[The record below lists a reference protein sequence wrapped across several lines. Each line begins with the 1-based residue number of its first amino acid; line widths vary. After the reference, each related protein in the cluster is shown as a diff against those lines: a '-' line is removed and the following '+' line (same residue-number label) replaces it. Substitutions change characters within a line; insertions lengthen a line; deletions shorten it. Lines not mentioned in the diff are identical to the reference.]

1 MWDLILNPFVTIL
14 AWLYAL
20 LNQDIVLA
28 IVVLTVII
36 RILTYPL
43 FARQQESSRKM
54 QQLQP
59 QLKKL
64 QEKYKGDK
72 EKLSQAQMK
81 LYQENKVSP
90 VGGCLPMVI
99 QFPILIGLYQA
110 IFFALAATPFQL
122 VDLSERL
129 LIPGLDSLIPLQR
142 MWSPIPQLA
151 ELLPALDLTLAPT
164 ENPPYALALPLL
176 VLVTTWAQQK
186 LTMALTKKP
195 GEKKDDNDDDDK
207 EESATA
213 GGAAAMTKSMTTIMP
228 VMFGFFSLSFSVGL
242 SIYFVASNLIGI
254 VQYSPQGRRALD
266 KVFRSQKR
274 DDGPVEIDLKEL
286 DAEKPTKKPKPQRR
300 RKKKPRRK

>member
-14 AWLYAL
+14 AWLYAV

-36 RILTYPL
+36 RVLTFPL
-43 FARQQESSRKM
+43 FAKQQESSRKM
-54 QQLQP
+54 QQIQP

-81 LYQENKVSP
+81 LYKENRVNP
-90 VGGCLPMVI
+90 VGGCFPMLI

-142 MWSPIPQLA
+142 FWTPIPQF
-151 ELLPALDLTLAPT
+151 LPALDLTMPPPGLTPT
-164 ENPPYALALPLL
+164 DNHPYALILPVL
-176 VLVTTWAQQK
+176 VLITTWAQQK
-186 LTMALTKKP
+186 MTMATT
-195 GEKKDDNDDDDK
+195 GQGAAKKDDDEDD
-207 EESATA
+207 
-213 GGAAAMTKSMTTIMP
+213 GGSSGGGQAQMMKSMTTIMP
-228 VMFGFFSLSFSVGL
+228 IMFGFFSLSFSTGL
-242 SIYFVASNLIGI
+242 SIYFVTSNVIGML
-254 VQYSPQGRRALD
+254 QYSPQGKRLMER
-266 KVFRSQKR
+266 VFRRKKT
-274 DDGPVEIDLKEL
+274 DEAPVEIVFDDE
-286 DAEKPTKKPKPQRR
+286 DEAPTRKRR
-300 RKKKPRRK
+300 KSRKKKPRRK

>member
-14 AWLYAL
+14 AWLYAA

-36 RILTYPL
+36 RFLTYPL
-43 FARQQESSRKM
+43 LAKQQESSRKM
-54 QQLQP
+54 QQIQP

-64 QEKYKGDK
+64 QEKYKNDK

-81 LYQENKVSP
+81 LYKENKVNP
-90 VGGCLPMVI
+90 VGGCFPMVI

-142 MWSPIPQLA
+142 MWTPIPQLA
-151 ELLPALDLTLAPT
+151 GLLPELDLTLAPT
-164 ENPPYALALPLL
+164 ENPHYSLILPLL

-186 LTMALTKKP
+186 LTMATTGQKAA
-195 GEKKDDNDDDDK
+195 KKDDDDDDK
-207 EESATA
+207 PA
-213 GGAAAMTKSMTTIMP
+213 GGQAQMMKSMTTIMP
-228 VMFGFFSLSFSVGL
+228 IMFGFFSLSFSVGL
-242 SIYFVASNLIGI
+242 SVYFVASNLIGI
-254 VQYSPQGRRALD
+254 IQYSPQGRNVLD
-266 KVFRSQKR
+266 KLFRKKQIEEA
-274 DDGPVEIDLKEL
+274 PVEIVLEPDE
-286 DAEKPTKKPKPQRR
+286 PVKKPRKR
-300 RKKKPRRK
+300 RKKKPRKK

>member
-14 AWLYAL
+14 AWLYAA

-36 RILTYPL
+36 RFLTYPL
-43 FARQQESSRKM
+43 LAKQQESSRKM
-54 QQLQP
+54 QQIQP

-64 QEKYKGDK
+64 QEKYKNDK

-81 LYQENKVSP
+81 LYRENKVNP
-90 VGGCLPMVI
+90 VGGCFPMVI

-142 MWSPIPQLA
+142 MWTPIPQLA
-151 ELLPALDLTLAPT
+151 SILPELDLTLAPT
-164 ENPPYALALPLL
+164 ENPHYSLLLPLL

-186 LTMALTKKP
+186 LTMMTTKQKTD
-195 GEKKDDNDDDDK
+195 KDDDDEDDK
-207 EESATA
+207 PR
-213 GGAAAMTKSMTTIMP
+213 GGQAQMMQSMTTIMP
-228 VMFGFFSLSFSVGL
+228 IMFGFFSMTFSVGL
-242 SIYFVASNLIGI
+242 SIYFVTSNLIGI
-254 VQYSPQGRRALD
+254 VQYSPQGRNVLD
-266 KVFRSQKR
+266 KLFRKKQT
-274 DDGPVEIDLKEL
+274 DDAPVEIIFEEDE
-286 DAEKPTKKPKPQRR
+286 PVKKTRKR
-300 RKKKPRRK
+300 RKKKPRKK

>member
-14 AWLYAL
+14 AWLYAA

-36 RILTYPL
+36 RFLTYPL
-43 FARQQESSRKM
+43 LAKQQESSRKM

-64 QEKYKGDK
+64 QEKYKNDK
-72 EKLSQAQMK
+72 EKMSQAQMK
-81 LYQENKVSP
+81 LYRENKVNP
-90 VGGCLPMVI
+90 VGGCFPMVI

-142 MWSPIPQLA
+142 MWTPIPQLA
-151 ELLPALDLTLAPT
+151 GLLPELDLTLAPT
-164 ENPPYALALPLL
+164 ENPHYSLLLPLL

-186 LTMALTKKP
+186 LTMMTTGQKSA
-195 GEKKDDNDDDDK
+195 KKDDD
-207 EESATA
+207 EEDAAPS
-213 GGAAAMTKSMTTIMP
+213 GGQAQMMKSMTTIMP

-242 SIYFVASNLIGI
+242 SIYFVTSNLIGI
-254 VQYSPQGRRALD
+254 VQYSPQGRNVLD
-266 KVFRSQKR
+266 KLFGSKKT
-274 DDGPVEIDLKEL
+274 DEAPVEIEL
-286 DAEKPTKKPKPQRR
+286 EDDVPARKPRKR
-300 RKKKPRRK
+300 RKKKPRKK

>member
-14 AWLYAL
+14 AWLYAA

-36 RILTYPL
+36 RFLTFPL
-43 FARQQESSRKM
+43 FAKQQESQKKM
-54 QQLQP
+54 QQVQP

-81 LYQENKVSP
+81 LYRENKVNP
-90 VGGCLPMVI
+90 VGGCFPMLI

-142 MWSPIPQLA
+142 MWTPIPQLA
-151 ELLPALDLTLAPT
+151 GMLPELDLTLAPT
-164 ENPPYALALPLL
+164 ENPHYALALPLL
-176 VLVTTWAQQK
+176 VLATTW
-186 LTMALTKKP
+186 
-195 GEKKDDNDDDDK
+195 
-207 EESATA
+207 
-213 GGAAAMTKSMTTIMP
+213 GAAEADDVFHWP
-228 VMFGFFSLSFSVGL
+228 E
-242 SIYFVASNLIGI
+242 SIEK
-254 VQYSPQGRRALD
+254 RR
-266 KVFRSQKR
+266 
-274 DDGPVEIDLKEL
+274 
-286 DAEKPTKKPKPQRR
+286 
-300 RKKKPRRK
+300 

>member
-14 AWLYAL
+14 AWLYAA

-36 RILTYPL
+36 RVLTFPL
-43 FARQQESSRKM
+43 FAKQQESSRKM
-54 QQLQP
+54 QQVQP

-81 LYQENKVSP
+81 LYKENKVNP
-90 VGGCLPMVI
+90 VGGCFPMVI

-142 MWSPIPQLA
+142 MWTPIPQLVS
-151 ELLPALDLTLAPT
+151 LLPELDLTLAPT
-164 ENPPYALALPLL
+164 ENPSYALVLPLL
-176 VLVTTWAQQK
+176 VLITTWGQQK
-186 LTMALTKKP
+186 LTMAAT
-195 GEKKDDNDDDDK
+195 GQNQSKKDDDDDDDGGG
-207 EESATA
+207 SGA
-213 GGAAAMTKSMTTIMP
+213 GGQAAAMTKSMTTIMP
-228 VMFGFFSLSFSVGL
+228 LMFGFFSLSFSVGL
-242 SIYFVASNLIGI
+242 SIYFVTSNLIGV
-254 VQYSPQGRRALD
+254 VQYSPQGKRLLSR
-266 KVFRSQKR
+266 VFGRKSEDEK
-274 DDGPVEIDLKEL
+274 PVEVVFED
-286 DAEKPTKKPKPQRR
+286 DAPVKTTRKT

>member
-14 AWLYAL
+14 AWLYAA

-36 RILTYPL
+36 RFLTYPL
-43 FARQQESSRKM
+43 LAKQQESSRKM
-54 QQLQP
+54 QQVQP

-64 QEKYKGDK
+64 QEKYKNDK

-81 LYQENKVSP
+81 LYKENKVNP
-90 VGGCLPMVI
+90 VGGCFPMVI

-142 MWSPIPQLA
+142 MWTPIPQLA
-151 ELLPALDLTLAPT
+151 GLLPELDLTLAPT
-164 ENPPYALALPLL
+164 ENPHYSLILPLL

-186 LTMALTKKP
+186 LTMATTGQKAA
-195 GEKKDDNDDDDK
+195 KKDDDEDDK
-207 EESATA
+207 PA
-213 GGAAAMTKSMTTIMP
+213 GGQAQMMKSMTTIMP
-228 VMFGFFSLSFSVGL
+228 IMFGFFSLSFSVGL
-242 SIYFVASNLIGI
+242 SVYFVASNLIGI
-254 VQYSPQGRRALD
+254 IQYSPQGRNVLD
-266 KVFRSQKR
+266 KLFRKKQVEEA
-274 DDGPVEIDLKEL
+274 PVEIVLEPDE
-286 DAEKPTKKPKPQRR
+286 PVKKPRKR
-300 RKKKPRRK
+300 RKKKPRKK

>member
-14 AWLYAL
+14 AWLYAA

-36 RILTYPL
+36 RILTFPL
-43 FARQQESSRKM
+43 FAKQQDSSRKM
-54 QQLQP
+54 QQIQP

-64 QEKYKGDK
+64 QEKYKNDK

-81 LYQENKVSP
+81 LYRENKVNP
-90 VGGCLPMVI
+90 VGGCFPMVI

-142 MWSPIPQLA
+142 FWTPIPQLSG
-151 ELLPALDLTLAPT
+151 LLPELDLTLAPT
-164 ENPPYALALPLL
+164 ENPHYSLILPLL

-186 LTMALTKKP
+186 LTMASTGQSAGNK
-195 GEKKDDNDDDDK
+195 DDDDDDGGG
-207 EESATA
+207 A
-213 GGAAAMTKSMTTIMP
+213 GGQAQAMTKSMTTIMP
-228 VMFGFFSLSFSVGL
+228 IMFGFFSLSFSVGL
-242 SIYFVASNLIGI
+242 SIYFVTSNVIGM
-254 VQYSPQGRRALD
+254 VQYSPQGKRVLG
-266 KVFRSQKR
+266 KIFRSKST
-274 DDGPVEIDLKEL
+274 DDAPVVIEL
-286 DAEKPTKKPKPQRR
+286 EDDPPVKKPRKA

>member
-14 AWLYAL
+14 AWLYSA

-28 IVVLTVII
+28 IIVLTVII
-36 RILTYPL
+36 RVLTWPL
-43 FARQQESSRKM
+43 FAKQQESSRRM

-72 EKLSQAQMK
+72 EKMSQAQMK
-81 LYQENKVSP
+81 LYRENKVNP
-90 VGGCLPMVI
+90 VGGCFPMLI

-142 MWSPIPQLA
+142 MWSPIPPLMD
-151 ELLPALDLTLAPT
+151 LLPQLDLTRAPT
-164 ENPPYALALPLL
+164 ENPPYALVLPLL

-186 LTMALTKKP
+186 LTMSMTGQKSSK
-195 GEKKDDNDDDDK
+195 NDDD
-207 EESATA
+207 EEDSNP
-213 GGAAAMTKSMTTIMP
+213 GGQAAAMTKSMTTIMP
-228 VMFGFFSLSFSVGL
+228 IMFGFFSLSFSVGL
-242 SIYFVASNLIGI
+242 SLYFVTSNLIGM
-254 VQYSPQGRRALD
+254 VQYSPQGRRVLER
-266 KVFRSQKR
+266 VFGGKG
-274 DDGPVEIDLKEL
+274 DEAPVEVIFPDDEPS
-286 DAEKPTKKPKPQRR
+286 AKKPRR
-300 RKKKPRRK
+300 SKKKKPRKK

>member
-14 AWLYAL
+14 AWLYAA

-36 RILTYPL
+36 RFLTYPL
-43 FARQQESSRKM
+43 LAKQQESSRKM
-54 QQLQP
+54 QQVQP

-64 QEKYKGDK
+64 QEKYKNDK

-81 LYQENKVSP
+81 LYRENKVNP
-90 VGGCLPMVI
+90 VGGCFPMVI

-142 MWSPIPQLA
+142 MWTPIPQLA
-151 ELLPALDLTLAPT
+151 SILPELDLTLAPT
-164 ENPPYALALPLL
+164 ENPHYSLLLPLL

-186 LTMALTKKP
+186 LTMMTTKQKSD
-195 GEKKDDNDDDDK
+195 KKDDDEDDK
-207 EESATA
+207 PR
-213 GGAAAMTKSMTTIMP
+213 GGQAQMMQSMTTIMP
-228 VMFGFFSLSFSVGL
+228 IMFGFFSMTFSVGL
-242 SIYFVASNLIGI
+242 SIYFVTSNLIGI
-254 VQYSPQGRRALD
+254 VQYSPQGRNALD
-266 KVFRSQKR
+266 KLFGKKKS
-274 DDGPVEIDLKEL
+274 DDAPVEIVFE
-286 DAEKPTKKPKPQRR
+286 EEEPVKKTRKR
-300 RKKKPRRK
+300 RKKKPRKK

>member
-14 AWLYAL
+14 AWLYSA

-28 IVVLTVII
+28 IIVLTVII
-36 RILTYPL
+36 RVLTWPL
-43 FARQQESSRKM
+43 FAKQQESSRRM

-72 EKLSQAQMK
+72 EKMSQAQMK
-81 LYQENKVSP
+81 LYRENKVNP
-90 VGGCLPMVI
+90 VGGCFPMLI

-142 MWSPIPQLA
+142 MWSPIPQLVD
-151 ELLPALDLTLAPT
+151 LLPQLDLTRAPT

-186 LTMALTKKP
+186 LTMSMTGQKSSK
-195 GEKKDDNDDDDK
+195 NDDD
-207 EESATA
+207 EEDSNP
-213 GGAAAMTKSMTTIMP
+213 GGQAAAMTKSMTTIMP
-228 VMFGFFSLSFSVGL
+228 IMFGFFSLSFSVGL
-242 SIYFVASNLIGI
+242 SLYFVTSNLIGMA
-254 VQYSPQGRRALD
+254 QYSPQGRRVLER
-266 KVFRSQKR
+266 VFGGKG
-274 DDGPVEIDLKEL
+274 DEAPVEVVFPDDEPS
-286 DAEKPTKKPKPQRR
+286 AKKPRR
-300 RKKKPRRK
+300 SKKKKPRKK

>member
-1 MWDLILNPFVTIL
+1 MWDIILNPFVTVL
-14 AWLYAL
+14 AWLYAA

-36 RILTYPL
+36 RFLTFPL
-43 FARQQESSRKM
+43 FAKQQESQKKM
-54 QQLQP
+54 QQVQP

-81 LYQENKVSP
+81 LYRENKVNP
-90 VGGCLPMVI
+90 VGGCFPMLI

-142 MWSPIPQLA
+142 MWSPIPQLGSI
-151 ELLPALDLTLAPT
+151 LPELDLTLAPT
-164 ENPPYALALPLL
+164 ENPSYALALPLL
-176 VLVTTWAQQK
+176 VLVTTWGQQK
-186 LTMALTKKP
+186 LTMAGMGQKDS
-195 GEKKDDNDDDDK
+195 KKDDDDGD
-207 EESATA
+207 ESPSA
-213 GGAAAMTKSMTTIMP
+213 GGQAAAMTKSMTTIMP
-228 VMFGFFSLSFSVGL
+228 IMFGFFSLSFSVGL
-242 SIYFVASNLIGI
+242 SVYFVTSNLIGV
-254 VQYSPQGRRALD
+254 VQYSPQG
-266 KVFRSQKR
+266 KR
-274 DDGPVEIDLKEL
+274 ILGRLFNRKSSDEAPVEIIFDDDDEPP
-286 DAEKPTKKPKPQRR
+286 ARKPRKR